1 MQILEVNGLRK
12 VYTTRFGGASV
23 EALKNINFSVE
34 NGEYVAIMG
43 ESGSGKTTLLNILAG
58 LDKPTS
64 GSVLLD
70 GKDLASIKES
80 DRAAFRRDHLGFVF
94 QEFNLLDT
102 FSVEDNIY
110 LPLVLAGVPQR
121 ELSARLEPIAARLG
135 ITELLKKYPYE
146 ISGGQKQRAAVA
158 RAIITN
164 PRLLLADEPTGA
176 LDSKATDELLRVF
189 SDISRSGQPRRARP
203 LYQGW
208 RGLSPALSRQSHRR
222 SALPEDH
229 RRADRSAGRGRAG
242 MTHRLYPRLAWQG
255 ITKNKRLYLP
265 FLLTC
270 VGMVMMTYILLSLAS
285 SPILKTFPGGDT
297 MPMILGM
304 GSFVMAAFAV
314 LFLFYT
320 NSFLIRR
327 RNREF
332 GLYNILGMGKGNL
345 AKVLAWETVIT
356 ALISI
361 VGGEVLG
368 IALGK
373 LFELLLVNIVDG
385 TVQMQFTVSVPAT
398 TMTTILYLAIF
409 ALLFLR
415 SLVTVC
421 KTNAAALLRSE
432 ACGEKPPK
440 ANWVFG
446 LAGFLILGAAYYIA
460 VTIKQPLTALAVF
473 FIAVLM
479 VIAATY
485 LIFISG
491 SVVLCRAL
499 QKNKRYYYQKNH
511 FISVSSMAYR
521 MKRNGAGLAS
531 ICILATMVL
540 VMLSS
545 TTCLYFGKE
554 DALRTRYP
562 SDLSVELR
570 FAKDEGGMDEANIAI
585 ARGMIEDV
593 IKQDGLDVQ
602 GQFDIRSAWFSG
614 LLTGNTFSR
623 AEESTLMDYERAVD
637 LTVLPLED
645 YTRMTGER
653 LTLEPGEAYLCC
665 PRMAYTQPDLR
676 IGELTYQIKGQ
687 LPSFGGFG
695 ADSANITTTIYLI
708 VPDFD
713 AAVNALRTQTTRYP
727 VVVSWQYSFDSGSPD
742 EAQIAFLRDMMG
754 TFADNREGLVYAS
767 YTVESIASN
776 REDFVGTYGSL
787 FFLAILLSIVFLA
800 AAVLILYYKQ
810 ISEGYEDQAR
820 FEIMQRVG
828 MTKVDIRKSIN
839 SQLLLVFFLP
849 LLFAG
854 LHLGFAFPF
863 IHKMLMLFNLT
874 NLNLLIGTTVVT
886 FAIYAVF
893 YTLVYRIT
901 SNSYYSIVAGAK
913 EEAA

>member
-1 MQILEVNGLRK
+1 
-12 VYTTRFGGASV
+12 
-23 EALKNINFSVE
+23 
-34 NGEYVAIMG
+34 MG

-110 LPLVLAGVPQR
+110 LPLVLAGVPQK
-121 ELSARLEPIAARLG
+121 ELSVRLEPIAARLG

-189 SDISRSGQPRRARP
+189 SDISRSGQTILMVTHSVRA
-203 LYQGW
+203 
-208 RGLSPALSRQSHRR
+208 ASR
-222 SALPEDH
+222 
-229 RRADRSAGRGRAG
+229 AGRVLFIKDGEVYHQLYRGNLTDDQFYQKITDALTVLQAGGRAG
-242 MTHRLYPRLAWQG
+242 MTHKLYPRLAWQG

-285 SPILKTFPGGDT
+285 SPILQTFPGGDT

-345 AKVLAWETVIT
+345 AKVLAWETVIM

-361 VGGEVLG
+361 AGGEALG
-368 IALGK
+368 IAFGK

-614 LLTGNTFSR
+614 LLTGNSFSR

-653 LTLEPGEAYLCC
+653 LTLEPGEAYLCS
-665 PRMAYTQPDLR
+665 PRMAYTQPDIR
-676 IGELTYQIKGQ
+676 IGELTYQLKGQ

-828 MTKVDIRKSIN
+828 MTKTDIRKSIN

-863 IHKMLMLFNLT
+863 VHKMLVLFNLT
-874 NLNLLIGTTVVT
+874 NLKLLIGTTVVT

-913 EEAA
+913 EEHT

>member
-1 MQILEVNGLRK
+1 
-12 VYTTRFGGASV
+12 
-23 EALKNINFSVE
+23 
-34 NGEYVAIMG
+34 
-43 ESGSGKTTLLNILAG
+43 
-58 LDKPTS
+58 
-64 GSVLLD
+64 
-70 GKDLASIKES
+70 
-80 DRAAFRRDHLGFVF
+80 
-94 QEFNLLDT
+94 
-102 FSVEDNIY
+102 
-110 LPLVLAGVPQR
+110 
-121 ELSARLEPIAARLG
+121 
-135 ITELLKKYPYE
+135 
-146 ISGGQKQRAAVA
+146 
-158 RAIITN
+158 
-164 PRLLLADEPTGA
+164 
-176 LDSKATDELLRVF
+176 
-189 SDISRSGQPRRARP
+189 
-203 LYQGW
+203 
-208 RGLSPALSRQSHRR
+208 
-222 SALPEDH
+222 
-229 RRADRSAGRGRAG
+229 

-285 SPILKTFPGGDT
+285 SPVLKTFPGGDV
-297 MPMILGM
+297 MPMILSM

-345 AKVLAWETVIT
+345 ARVLAWESVMM
-356 ALISI
+356 ALVAI
-361 VGGEVLG
+361 VGGEALG

-373 LFELLLVNIVDG
+373 LFELVLVNIVGGD
-385 TVQMQFTVSVPAT
+385 VQMDFTVSVPAT
-398 TMTTILYLAIF
+398 AMTAILYLGIF

-421 KTNAAALLRSE
+421 RTNAAALLRSE
-432 ACGEKPPK
+432 SYGEKPPK
-440 ANWVFG
+440 ANWAFG
-446 LAGFLILGAAYYIA
+446 FAGFGILGAAYYIA

-479 VIAATY
+479 VIVGTY

-491 SVVLCRAL
+491 SVLLCRTL

-531 ICILATMVL
+531 VCILATMVL

-545 TTCLYFGKE
+545 TTCLYFGTE

-562 SDLSVELR
+562 QDLSIELR
-570 FAKDEGGMDEANIAI
+570 FTKDEGGANEENIRI
-585 ARGMIEDV
+585 ARGMVESVIE
-593 IKQDGLDVQ
+593 QDKLDVQ
-602 GQFDIRSAWFSG
+602 EQFDTRSAWFSG
-614 LLTGNTFSR
+614 LLTGNSFER
-623 AEESTLMDYERAVD
+623 ADRSTLMDYERAVD
-637 LTVLPLED
+637 MVILPLED
-645 YTRMTGER
+645 YTRMTGES
-653 LTLEPGEAYLCC
+653 LTLGPGEAYFCC
-665 PRMAYTQPDLR
+665 PRMAYTQSELH
-676 IGELTYQIKGQ
+676 IGELSYQIKGQ
-687 LPSFGGFG
+687 LPDFGGFG
-695 ADSANITTTIYLI
+695 ADSANITTTFYLV

-713 AAVNALRTQTTRYP
+713 AAIDALQTQDTRYP
-727 VVVSWQYSFDSGSPD
+727 VVISWQYSFDSGSPD
-742 EAQIAFLRDMMG
+742 KEQIVFLTDMLAAFAENKD
-754 TFADNREGLVYAS
+754 GLAYAS
-767 YTVESIASN
+767 YTVESLAFN
-776 REDFVGTYGSL
+776 RDDFQGTYGSL

-828 MTKVDIRKSIN
+828 MTKTDIRKSIN

-863 IHKMLMLFNLT
+863 VHKMLVLFNLT
-874 NLNLLIGTTVVT
+874 NLKLLIGTTVIT
-886 FAIYAVF
+886 FAVYAVF
-893 YTLVYRIT
+893 YAIVYRVT

-913 EEAA
+913 EDAA

>member
-1 MQILEVNGLRK
+1 
-12 VYTTRFGGASV
+12 
-23 EALKNINFSVE
+23 
-34 NGEYVAIMG
+34 
-43 ESGSGKTTLLNILAG
+43 
-58 LDKPTS
+58 
-64 GSVLLD
+64 
-70 GKDLASIKES
+70 
-80 DRAAFRRDHLGFVF
+80 
-94 QEFNLLDT
+94 
-102 FSVEDNIY
+102 
-110 LPLVLAGVPQR
+110 
-121 ELSARLEPIAARLG
+121 
-135 ITELLKKYPYE
+135 
-146 ISGGQKQRAAVA
+146 
-158 RAIITN
+158 
-164 PRLLLADEPTGA
+164 
-176 LDSKATDELLRVF
+176 
-189 SDISRSGQPRRARP
+189 
-203 LYQGW
+203 
-208 RGLSPALSRQSHRR
+208 
-222 SALPEDH
+222 
-229 RRADRSAGRGRAG
+229 

-285 SPILKTFPGGDT
+285 SPVLKTFPGGDV
-297 MPMILGM
+297 MPMILSM

-345 AKVLAWETVIT
+345 ARVLAWESVMM
-356 ALISI
+356 ALVAI
-361 VGGEVLG
+361 VGGEALG

-373 LFELLLVNIVDG
+373 LFELVLVNIVG
-385 TVQMQFTVSVPAT
+385 GSVQMDFTVSVPAT
-398 TMTTILYLAIF
+398 AMTAILYLGIF

-570 FAKDEGGMDEANIAI
+570 FTKDEGGMDEANIAI

-653 LTLEPGEAYLCC
+653 LTLEPGEAYLCS
-665 PRMAYTQPDLR
+665 PRMAYTQPDIR

-713 AAVNALRTQTTRYP
+713 AAVNALRTQNTRYP

-828 MTKVDIRKSIN
+828 MTKTDIRNSIN

-863 IHKMLMLFNLT
+863 IHKLLMLFNLT
-874 NLNLLIGTTVVT
+874 NLKLLIGTTVIT

>member
-1 MQILEVNGLRK
+1 MK
-12 VYTTRFGGASV
+12 H
-23 EALKNINFSVE
+23 K
-34 NGEYVAIMG
+34 
-43 ESGSGKTTLLNILAG
+43 
-58 LDKPTS
+58 
-64 GSVLLD
+64 
-70 GKDLASIKES
+70 
-80 DRAAFRRDHLGFVF
+80 
-94 QEFNLLDT
+94 
-102 FSVEDNIY
+102 
-110 LPLVLAGVPQR
+110 
-121 ELSARLEPIAARLG
+121 
-135 ITELLKKYPYE
+135 
-146 ISGGQKQRAAVA
+146 
-158 RAIITN
+158 
-164 PRLLLADEPTGA
+164 
-176 LDSKATDELLRVF
+176 
-189 SDISRSGQPRRARP
+189 
-203 LYQGW
+203 
-208 RGLSPALSRQSHRR
+208 
-222 SALPEDH
+222 
-229 RRADRSAGRGRAG
+229 
-242 MTHRLYPRLAWQG
+242 LYPRLAWQG

-285 SPILKTFPGGDT
+285 SPILQTFLGGDT
-297 MPMILGM
+297 MPMILSL

-460 VTIKQPLTALAVF
+460 VTIKQPLTALVVF

-653 LTLEPGEAYLCC
+653 LTLEPGEAYLCS

-713 AAVNALRTQTTRYP
+713 AAVNALRTQNTRYP

-767 YTVESIASN
+767 YTVESIAFN

-828 MTKVDIRKSIN
+828 MTKTDIRKSIN

-863 IHKMLMLFNLT
+863 VHKMLMLFNLT
-874 NLNLLIGTTVVT
+874 NLKLIIGTTVVT

-913 EEAA
+913 EDAA

>member
-1 MQILEVNGLRK
+1 
-12 VYTTRFGGASV
+12 
-23 EALKNINFSVE
+23 
-34 NGEYVAIMG
+34 
-43 ESGSGKTTLLNILAG
+43 
-58 LDKPTS
+58 
-64 GSVLLD
+64 
-70 GKDLASIKES
+70 
-80 DRAAFRRDHLGFVF
+80 
-94 QEFNLLDT
+94 
-102 FSVEDNIY
+102 
-110 LPLVLAGVPQR
+110 
-121 ELSARLEPIAARLG
+121 
-135 ITELLKKYPYE
+135 
-146 ISGGQKQRAAVA
+146 
-158 RAIITN
+158 
-164 PRLLLADEPTGA
+164 
-176 LDSKATDELLRVF
+176 
-189 SDISRSGQPRRARP
+189 
-203 LYQGW
+203 
-208 RGLSPALSRQSHRR
+208 
-222 SALPEDH
+222 
-229 RRADRSAGRGRAG
+229 
-242 MTHRLYPRLAWQG
+242 
-255 ITKNKRLYLP
+255 
-265 FLLTC
+265 
-270 VGMVMMTYILLSLAS
+270 
-285 SPILKTFPGGDT
+285 
-297 MPMILGM
+297 
-304 GSFVMAAFAV
+304 MA
-314 LFLFYT
+314 
-320 NSFLIRR
+320 FLIRR

-345 AKVLAWETVIT
+345 AKVLAWETVIM

-361 VGGEVLG
+361 AGGEVLG

-421 KTNAAALLRSE
+421 RTNAAALLRSE

-446 LAGFLILGAAYYIA
+446 LAGFLILGAAYYIG

-570 FAKDEGGMDEANIAI
+570 FVKDEGGMDEANIAI

-653 LTLEPGEAYLCC
+653 LTLAPDEAYFCC

-713 AAVNALRTQTTRYP
+713 AAVNALRTQNTRYP

-828 MTKVDIRKSIN
+828 MTKTDIRKSIN

-863 IHKMLMLFNLT
+863 VHKMLMLFNLT
-874 NLNLLIGTTVVT
+874 NLKLLIGTTVVT

>member
-1 MQILEVNGLRK
+1 MRHK
-12 VYTTRFGGASV
+12 
-23 EALKNINFSVE
+23 
-34 NGEYVAIMG
+34 
-43 ESGSGKTTLLNILAG
+43 
-58 LDKPTS
+58 
-64 GSVLLD
+64 
-70 GKDLASIKES
+70 
-80 DRAAFRRDHLGFVF
+80 
-94 QEFNLLDT
+94 
-102 FSVEDNIY
+102 
-110 LPLVLAGVPQR
+110 
-121 ELSARLEPIAARLG
+121 
-135 ITELLKKYPYE
+135 
-146 ISGGQKQRAAVA
+146 
-158 RAIITN
+158 
-164 PRLLLADEPTGA
+164 
-176 LDSKATDELLRVF
+176 
-189 SDISRSGQPRRARP
+189 
-203 LYQGW
+203 
-208 RGLSPALSRQSHRR
+208 
-222 SALPEDH
+222 
-229 RRADRSAGRGRAG
+229 
-242 MTHRLYPRLAWQG
+242 LYPRLAWQG

-270 VGMVMMTYILLSLAS
+270 VGMVMMTYILLALAS
-285 SPILKTFPGGDT
+285 SPVLKTFPGGDT
-297 MPMILGM
+297 MPMILGL
-304 GSFVMAAFAV
+304 GSFTMAAFAV

-345 AKVLAWETVIT
+345 AKVLAWEAAIM
-356 ALISI
+356 ALFSI
-361 VGGEVLG
+361 AAGEALG
-368 IALGK
+368 ILLSK
-373 LFELLLVNIVDG
+373 LFELVLINIVG
-385 TVQMQFTVSVPAT
+385 GSVQMDFTVSVPSV
-398 TMTTILYLAIF
+398 TMTTLLYLGIF

-432 ACGEKPPK
+432 SYGEKPPK
-440 ANWVFG
+440 ANWAFG
-446 LAGFLILGAAYYIA
+446 LAGFVILGTAYYIA

-479 VIAATY
+479 VIVGTY

-491 SVVLCRAL
+491 SVLLCRVL

-531 ICILATMVL
+531 VCILATMVL

-562 SDLSVELR
+562 SDLSIELR
-570 FAKDEGGMDEANIAI
+570 FTQDEGGANEENIGI
-585 ARGMIEDV
+585 ARGMIESV
-593 IKQDGLDVQ
+593 IAQDNLDVQ
-602 GQFDIRSAWFSG
+602 EQFDTRSAWFSG
-614 LLTGNTFSR
+614 LLTGDSFERADRSTF
-623 AEESTLMDYERAVD
+623 MDYERAVD
-637 LTVLPLED
+637 MVILPLED
-645 YTRMTGER
+645 YNRMTGQS
-653 LTLEPGEAYLCC
+653 LTLAPDEAYICS
-665 PRMAYTQPDLR
+665 PRMTYTQPDIR

-687 LPSFGGFG
+687 QPDFGGFG

-713 AAVNALRTQTTRYP
+713 AAVNALRTQDTRYP

-742 EAQIAFLRDMMG
+742 ETQIAFITDMID
-754 TFADNREGLVYAS
+754 TISANKEGLVYAS
-767 YTVESIASN
+767 YTVESIAFN

-810 ISEGYEDQAR
+810 VSEGYEDQAR

-828 MTKVDIRKSIN
+828 MTKTDIRKSIN

-863 IHKMLMLFNLT
+863 IHKLLILFNLT
-874 NLNLLIGTTVVT
+874 NLKLLIGTTVIT

-913 EEAA
+913 EETA

>member
-1 MQILEVNGLRK
+1 
-12 VYTTRFGGASV
+12 
-23 EALKNINFSVE
+23 
-34 NGEYVAIMG
+34 
-43 ESGSGKTTLLNILAG
+43 
-58 LDKPTS
+58 
-64 GSVLLD
+64 
-70 GKDLASIKES
+70 
-80 DRAAFRRDHLGFVF
+80 
-94 QEFNLLDT
+94 
-102 FSVEDNIY
+102 
-110 LPLVLAGVPQR
+110 
-121 ELSARLEPIAARLG
+121 
-135 ITELLKKYPYE
+135 
-146 ISGGQKQRAAVA
+146 
-158 RAIITN
+158 
-164 PRLLLADEPTGA
+164 
-176 LDSKATDELLRVF
+176 
-189 SDISRSGQPRRARP
+189 
-203 LYQGW
+203 
-208 RGLSPALSRQSHRR
+208 
-222 SALPEDH
+222 
-229 RRADRSAGRGRAG
+229 
-242 MTHRLYPRLAWQG
+242 MTHKLYPRLAWQG
-255 ITKNKRLYLP
+255 ITKNERLYLP

-285 SPILKTFPGGDT
+285 SPILQTSPGGDT

-345 AKVLAWETVIT
+345 AKVLAWETVIM

-361 VGGEVLG
+361 AGGEVLG

-460 VTIKQPLTALAVF
+460 VTIKQPLTSLAVF

-570 FAKDEGGMDEANIAI
+570 FVKDEGGMDEANIAI

-614 LLTGNTFSR
+614 LLTGNSFSR

-653 LTLEPGEAYLCC
+653 LTLAPDEAYFCC

-713 AAVNALRTQTTRYP
+713 AAVNALRTQNTRYP

-767 YTVESIASN
+767 YTVESIAFN
-776 REDFVGTYGSL
+776 RGDFVGTYGSL

-828 MTKVDIRKSIN
+828 MTKTDIRKSIN

-863 IHKMLMLFNLT
+863 VHKMLMLFNLT
-874 NLNLLIGTTVVT
+874 NLKLLIGTTVVT

-913 EEAA
+913 EDAA

>member
-1 MQILEVNGLRK
+1 MRHK
-12 VYTTRFGGASV
+12 
-23 EALKNINFSVE
+23 
-34 NGEYVAIMG
+34 
-43 ESGSGKTTLLNILAG
+43 
-58 LDKPTS
+58 
-64 GSVLLD
+64 
-70 GKDLASIKES
+70 
-80 DRAAFRRDHLGFVF
+80 
-94 QEFNLLDT
+94 
-102 FSVEDNIY
+102 
-110 LPLVLAGVPQR
+110 
-121 ELSARLEPIAARLG
+121 
-135 ITELLKKYPYE
+135 
-146 ISGGQKQRAAVA
+146 
-158 RAIITN
+158 
-164 PRLLLADEPTGA
+164 
-176 LDSKATDELLRVF
+176 
-189 SDISRSGQPRRARP
+189 
-203 LYQGW
+203 
-208 RGLSPALSRQSHRR
+208 
-222 SALPEDH
+222 
-229 RRADRSAGRGRAG
+229 
-242 MTHRLYPRLAWQG
+242 LYPRLAWQG

-270 VGMVMMTYILLSLAS
+270 VGMVMMTYILLALAS
-285 SPILKTFPGGDT
+285 SPVLKTFPGGDT
-297 MPMILGM
+297 MPMILGL
-304 GSFVMAAFAV
+304 GSFTMAAFAV

-345 AKVLAWETVIT
+345 AKVLAWEAAIM
-356 ALISI
+356 ALFSI
-361 VGGEVLG
+361 AAGEALG
-368 IALGK
+368 ILLSK
-373 LFELLLVNIVDG
+373 LFELVLINIVG
-385 TVQMQFTVSVPAT
+385 GSVQMDFTVSVPSV
-398 TMTTILYLAIF
+398 TMTTLLYLGIF

-432 ACGEKPPK
+432 SYGEKPPK
-440 ANWVFG
+440 ANWAFG
-446 LAGFLILGAAYYIA
+446 LAGFVILGTAYYIA

-479 VIAATY
+479 VIVGTY

-491 SVVLCRAL
+491 SVLLCRVL

-531 ICILATMVL
+531 VCILATMVL

-562 SDLSVELR
+562 SDLSIELR
-570 FAKDEGGMDEANIAI
+570 FTQDEGGANEENIGI
-585 ARGMIEDV
+585 ARGMIESV
-593 IKQDGLDVQ
+593 IAQDNLDVQ
-602 GQFDIRSAWFSG
+602 EQFDTRSAWFSG
-614 LLTGNTFSR
+614 LLTGDSFERADRSTF
-623 AEESTLMDYERAVD
+623 MDYERAVD
-637 LTVLPLED
+637 MVILPLED
-645 YTRMTGER
+645 YNRMTGQS
-653 LTLEPGEAYLCC
+653 LTLAPDEAYICS
-665 PRMAYTQPDLR
+665 PRMTYTQPDIR

-687 LPSFGGFG
+687 QPDFGGFG

-713 AAVNALRTQTTRYP
+713 AAVNALRTQDTRYP

-742 EAQIAFLRDMMG
+742 ETQIAFITDMID
-754 TFADNREGLVYAS
+754 TISANKEGLVYAS
-767 YTVESIASN
+767 YTVESIAFN

-810 ISEGYEDQAR
+810 VSEGYEDQAR

-828 MTKVDIRKSIN
+828 MTKTDIRKSIN

-863 IHKMLMLFNLT
+863 IHKMLVLFNLT
-874 NLNLLIGTTVVT
+874 NLKLLIGTTIIT
-886 FAIYAVF
+886 FAVYAVF
-893 YTLVYRIT
+893 YTIVYRIT

-913 EEAA
+913 EETA

>member
-1 MQILEVNGLRK
+1 
-12 VYTTRFGGASV
+12 
-23 EALKNINFSVE
+23 
-34 NGEYVAIMG
+34 
-43 ESGSGKTTLLNILAG
+43 
-58 LDKPTS
+58 
-64 GSVLLD
+64 
-70 GKDLASIKES
+70 
-80 DRAAFRRDHLGFVF
+80 
-94 QEFNLLDT
+94 
-102 FSVEDNIY
+102 
-110 LPLVLAGVPQR
+110 
-121 ELSARLEPIAARLG
+121 
-135 ITELLKKYPYE
+135 
-146 ISGGQKQRAAVA
+146 
-158 RAIITN
+158 
-164 PRLLLADEPTGA
+164 
-176 LDSKATDELLRVF
+176 
-189 SDISRSGQPRRARP
+189 
-203 LYQGW
+203 
-208 RGLSPALSRQSHRR
+208 
-222 SALPEDH
+222 
-229 RRADRSAGRGRAG
+229 

-285 SPILKTFPGGDT
+285 SPILQTFPGGDP

-345 AKVLAWETVIT
+345 AKVLAWETVIM

-361 VGGEVLG
+361 AGGEVLG

-460 VTIKQPLTALAVF
+460 VTIKQPLTALVVF

-653 LTLEPGEAYLCC
+653 LTLEPGEAYLCS

-713 AAVNALRTQTTRYP
+713 AAVNALRTQNTRYP

-767 YTVESIASN
+767 YTVESIAFN

-828 MTKVDIRKSIN
+828 MTKTDIRKSIN

-863 IHKMLMLFNLT
+863 VHKMLMLFNLT
-874 NLNLLIGTTVVT
+874 NLKLIIGTTVVT

-913 EEAA
+913 EDAA

>member
-1 MQILEVNGLRK
+1 MK
-12 VYTTRFGGASV
+12 H
-23 EALKNINFSVE
+23 K
-34 NGEYVAIMG
+34 
-43 ESGSGKTTLLNILAG
+43 
-58 LDKPTS
+58 
-64 GSVLLD
+64 
-70 GKDLASIKES
+70 
-80 DRAAFRRDHLGFVF
+80 
-94 QEFNLLDT
+94 
-102 FSVEDNIY
+102 
-110 LPLVLAGVPQR
+110 
-121 ELSARLEPIAARLG
+121 
-135 ITELLKKYPYE
+135 
-146 ISGGQKQRAAVA
+146 
-158 RAIITN
+158 
-164 PRLLLADEPTGA
+164 
-176 LDSKATDELLRVF
+176 
-189 SDISRSGQPRRARP
+189 
-203 LYQGW
+203 
-208 RGLSPALSRQSHRR
+208 
-222 SALPEDH
+222 
-229 RRADRSAGRGRAG
+229 
-242 MTHRLYPRLAWQG
+242 LYPRLAWQG

-285 SPILKTFPGGDT
+285 SPILKTFPGGDA

-345 AKVLAWETVIT
+345 AKVLAWETVIM

-361 VGGEVLG
+361 VGGEALG

-385 TVQMQFTVSVPAT
+385 TVQMDFTVSGPAT
-398 TMTTILYLAIF
+398 AMTTVLYLAIF

-421 KTNAAALLRSE
+421 RTNAAALLRSE

-446 LAGFLILGAAYYIA
+446 LGGFLLLGAAYYIA

-479 VIAATY
+479 VIVATY

-491 SVVLCRAL
+491 SVALCRAL

-614 LLTGNTFSR
+614 LLTGNTFTR
-623 AEESTLMDYERAVD
+623 AQESTLMDYERAVD

-653 LTLEPGEAYLCC
+653 LTLEPDEAYLCS
-665 PRMAYTQPDLR
+665 PRMVYTQPDLR

-695 ADSANITTTIYLI
+695 ADSANITTMIYLI

-713 AAVNALRTQTTRYP
+713 AAVNALRTQNTRYP

-767 YTVESIASN
+767 YTVESIAFN
-776 REDFVGTYGSL
+776 RGDFVGTYGSL

-828 MTKVDIRKSIN
+828 MTKTDIRKSIN

-863 IHKMLMLFNLT
+863 IHKLLMLFNLT
-874 NLNLLIGTTVVT
+874 NLKLLIGTTVVT

-913 EEAA
+913 EDAA

>member
-1 MQILEVNGLRK
+1 
-12 VYTTRFGGASV
+12 
-23 EALKNINFSVE
+23 
-34 NGEYVAIMG
+34 
-43 ESGSGKTTLLNILAG
+43 
-58 LDKPTS
+58 
-64 GSVLLD
+64 
-70 GKDLASIKES
+70 
-80 DRAAFRRDHLGFVF
+80 
-94 QEFNLLDT
+94 
-102 FSVEDNIY
+102 
-110 LPLVLAGVPQR
+110 
-121 ELSARLEPIAARLG
+121 
-135 ITELLKKYPYE
+135 
-146 ISGGQKQRAAVA
+146 
-158 RAIITN
+158 
-164 PRLLLADEPTGA
+164 
-176 LDSKATDELLRVF
+176 
-189 SDISRSGQPRRARP
+189 
-203 LYQGW
+203 
-208 RGLSPALSRQSHRR
+208 
-222 SALPEDH
+222 
-229 RRADRSAGRGRAG
+229 
-242 MTHRLYPRLAWQG
+242 MTHKLYPRLAWQG

-270 VGMVMMTYILLSLAS
+270 VGMVTMTYILLSLAS
-285 SPILKTFPGGDT
+285 SPILRTFPGGDT

-345 AKVLAWETVIT
+345 AKVLAWETVIM

-361 VGGEVLG
+361 VGGEALG

-637 LTVLPLED
+637 LTILPLED
-645 YTRMTGER
+645 YARMMGED
-653 LTLEPGEAYLCC
+653 LTLEPGEAYLCS
-665 PRMAYTQPDLR
+665 PRMAYTQPDIR

-713 AAVNALRTQTTRYP
+713 AAVNALRTQNTRYP

-767 YTVESIASN
+767 YTVESIAFN

-828 MTKVDIRKSIN
+828 MTKTDIRKSIN

-863 IHKMLMLFNLT
+863 IHKLLMLFNLT
-874 NLNLLIGTTVVT
+874 NLKLLIGTTVIT

>member
-1 MQILEVNGLRK
+1 
-12 VYTTRFGGASV
+12 
-23 EALKNINFSVE
+23 
-34 NGEYVAIMG
+34 
-43 ESGSGKTTLLNILAG
+43 
-58 LDKPTS
+58 
-64 GSVLLD
+64 
-70 GKDLASIKES
+70 
-80 DRAAFRRDHLGFVF
+80 
-94 QEFNLLDT
+94 
-102 FSVEDNIY
+102 
-110 LPLVLAGVPQR
+110 
-121 ELSARLEPIAARLG
+121 
-135 ITELLKKYPYE
+135 
-146 ISGGQKQRAAVA
+146 
-158 RAIITN
+158 
-164 PRLLLADEPTGA
+164 
-176 LDSKATDELLRVF
+176 
-189 SDISRSGQPRRARP
+189 
-203 LYQGW
+203 
-208 RGLSPALSRQSHRR
+208 
-222 SALPEDH
+222 
-229 RRADRSAGRGRAG
+229 
-242 MTHRLYPRLAWQG
+242 
-255 ITKNKRLYLP
+255 
-265 FLLTC
+265 
-270 VGMVMMTYILLSLAS
+270 
-285 SPILKTFPGGDT
+285 

-345 AKVLAWETVIT
+345 AKVLAWETVIM

-637 LTVLPLED
+637 LTLLPLED

-653 LTLEPGEAYLCC
+653 LTLAPDEAYFCC
-665 PRMAYTQPDLR
+665 PRMAYTQPDIR

-713 AAVNALRTQTTRYP
+713 AAVNALRTQNTRYP

-828 MTKVDIRKSIN
+828 MTKTDIRKAIN

-863 IHKMLMLFNLT
+863 VHKMLMLFNLT
-874 NLNLLIGTTVVT
+874 NLKLLIGTTVIT

>member
-1 MQILEVNGLRK
+1 
-12 VYTTRFGGASV
+12 
-23 EALKNINFSVE
+23 
-34 NGEYVAIMG
+34 
-43 ESGSGKTTLLNILAG
+43 
-58 LDKPTS
+58 
-64 GSVLLD
+64 
-70 GKDLASIKES
+70 
-80 DRAAFRRDHLGFVF
+80 
-94 QEFNLLDT
+94 
-102 FSVEDNIY
+102 
-110 LPLVLAGVPQR
+110 
-121 ELSARLEPIAARLG
+121 
-135 ITELLKKYPYE
+135 
-146 ISGGQKQRAAVA
+146 
-158 RAIITN
+158 
-164 PRLLLADEPTGA
+164 
-176 LDSKATDELLRVF
+176 
-189 SDISRSGQPRRARP
+189 
-203 LYQGW
+203 
-208 RGLSPALSRQSHRR
+208 
-222 SALPEDH
+222 
-229 RRADRSAGRGRAG
+229 
-242 MTHRLYPRLAWQG
+242 MTHKLYPRLAWQG

-270 VGMVMMTYILLSLAS
+270 VGMVTMTYILLSLAS
-285 SPILKTFPGGDT
+285 SPILRTFPGGDT
-297 MPMILGM
+297 MLMILGM

-345 AKVLAWETVIT
+345 AKVLAWETVIM

-361 VGGEVLG
+361 VGGEALG

-421 KTNAAALLRSE
+421 RTNAAALLRSE

-491 SVVLCRAL
+491 SVVLCRVL

-665 PRMAYTQPDLR
+665 PRMAYTQPDIR

-713 AAVNALRTQTTRYP
+713 AAVNALRTQNTRYP

-828 MTKVDIRKSIN
+828 MTKTDIRKSIN

-863 IHKMLMLFNLT
+863 VHKMLVLFNLT
-874 NLNLLIGTTVVT
+874 NLKLLIGTTVIT

>member
-1 MQILEVNGLRK
+1 
-12 VYTTRFGGASV
+12 
-23 EALKNINFSVE
+23 
-34 NGEYVAIMG
+34 
-43 ESGSGKTTLLNILAG
+43 
-58 LDKPTS
+58 
-64 GSVLLD
+64 
-70 GKDLASIKES
+70 
-80 DRAAFRRDHLGFVF
+80 
-94 QEFNLLDT
+94 
-102 FSVEDNIY
+102 
-110 LPLVLAGVPQR
+110 
-121 ELSARLEPIAARLG
+121 
-135 ITELLKKYPYE
+135 
-146 ISGGQKQRAAVA
+146 
-158 RAIITN
+158 
-164 PRLLLADEPTGA
+164 
-176 LDSKATDELLRVF
+176 
-189 SDISRSGQPRRARP
+189 
-203 LYQGW
+203 
-208 RGLSPALSRQSHRR
+208 
-222 SALPEDH
+222 
-229 RRADRSAGRGRAG
+229 
-242 MTHRLYPRLAWQG
+242 MTHKLYPRLAWQG

-270 VGMVMMTYILLSLAS
+270 VGMVTMTYILLSLAS
-285 SPILKTFPGGDT
+285 SPILRTLPGGDT

-345 AKVLAWETVIT
+345 AKVLAWETVIM

-361 VGGEVLG
+361 VGGEALG

-614 LLTGNTFSR
+614 FLTGNTFSR

-637 LTVLPLED
+637 LTLLPLED
-645 YTRMTGER
+645 YTRMTGES

-665 PRMAYTQPDLR
+665 PRMAYTQPDIR

-713 AAVNALRTQTTRYP
+713 AAVNALRTQNTRYP

-767 YTVESIASN
+767 YTVESIAFN

-800 AAVLILYYKQ
+800 TAVLILYYKQ

-828 MTKVDIRKSIN
+828 MTKTDIRKSIN

-863 IHKMLMLFNLT
+863 IHKLLMLFNLT
-874 NLNLLIGTTVVT
+874 NLKLLIGTTVIT

>member
-1 MQILEVNGLRK
+1 
-12 VYTTRFGGASV
+12 
-23 EALKNINFSVE
+23 
-34 NGEYVAIMG
+34 
-43 ESGSGKTTLLNILAG
+43 
-58 LDKPTS
+58 
-64 GSVLLD
+64 
-70 GKDLASIKES
+70 
-80 DRAAFRRDHLGFVF
+80 
-94 QEFNLLDT
+94 
-102 FSVEDNIY
+102 
-110 LPLVLAGVPQR
+110 
-121 ELSARLEPIAARLG
+121 
-135 ITELLKKYPYE
+135 
-146 ISGGQKQRAAVA
+146 
-158 RAIITN
+158 
-164 PRLLLADEPTGA
+164 
-176 LDSKATDELLRVF
+176 
-189 SDISRSGQPRRARP
+189 
-203 LYQGW
+203 
-208 RGLSPALSRQSHRR
+208 
-222 SALPEDH
+222 
-229 RRADRSAGRGRAG
+229 
-242 MTHRLYPRLAWQG
+242 
-255 ITKNKRLYLP
+255 
-265 FLLTC
+265 
-270 VGMVMMTYILLSLAS
+270 
-285 SPILKTFPGGDT
+285 

-345 AKVLAWETVIT
+345 AKVLAWETVIM

-361 VGGEVLG
+361 VGGEALG

-645 YTRMTGER
+645 YTRMTGED
-653 LTLEPGEAYLCC
+653 LTLEPGEAYFCC
-665 PRMAYTQPDLR
+665 PRMAYTQPDIR

-828 MTKVDIRKSIN
+828 MTKTDIRKSIN

-863 IHKMLMLFNLT
+863 VHKLLMLFNLT
-874 NLNLLIGTTVVT
+874 NLKLLIGTTVIT

>member
-1 MQILEVNGLRK
+1 
-12 VYTTRFGGASV
+12 
-23 EALKNINFSVE
+23 
-34 NGEYVAIMG
+34 
-43 ESGSGKTTLLNILAG
+43 
-58 LDKPTS
+58 
-64 GSVLLD
+64 
-70 GKDLASIKES
+70 
-80 DRAAFRRDHLGFVF
+80 
-94 QEFNLLDT
+94 
-102 FSVEDNIY
+102 
-110 LPLVLAGVPQR
+110 
-121 ELSARLEPIAARLG
+121 
-135 ITELLKKYPYE
+135 
-146 ISGGQKQRAAVA
+146 
-158 RAIITN
+158 
-164 PRLLLADEPTGA
+164 
-176 LDSKATDELLRVF
+176 
-189 SDISRSGQPRRARP
+189 
-203 LYQGW
+203 
-208 RGLSPALSRQSHRR
+208 
-222 SALPEDH
+222 
-229 RRADRSAGRGRAG
+229 
-242 MTHRLYPRLAWQG
+242 MTHKLYPRLAWQG

-270 VGMVMMTYILLSLAS
+270 VGMVTMTYILLSLAS
-285 SPILKTFPGGDT
+285 SPILRTFPGGDT
-297 MPMILGM
+297 MPMIRGM

-345 AKVLAWETVIT
+345 AKVLAWETVIM

-361 VGGEVLG
+361 VGGEALG

-570 FAKDEGGMDEANIAI
+570 FVKDEGGMDEANIAI

-602 GQFDIRSAWFSG
+602 GQFDICSAWFSG
-614 LLTGNTFSR
+614 LLTGNTFTR
-623 AEESTLMDYERAVD
+623 AQESTLMDYERAVD
-637 LTVLPLED
+637 LTILPLED
-645 YTRMTGER
+645 YARMMGER
-653 LTLEPGEAYLCC
+653 LTLEPGEAYLCS

-687 LPSFGGFG
+687 LPEFGGFG
-695 ADSANITTTIYLI
+695 ADSANITTMIYLI

-713 AAVNALRTQTTRYP
+713 AAVNALRTQNTRYP

-828 MTKVDIRKSIN
+828 MTKTDIRKSIN

-863 IHKMLMLFNLT
+863 VHKMLVLFNLT
-874 NLNLLIGTTVVT
+874 NLKLLIGTTVVT

>member
-1 MQILEVNGLRK
+1 MK
-12 VYTTRFGGASV
+12 H
-23 EALKNINFSVE
+23 K
-34 NGEYVAIMG
+34 
-43 ESGSGKTTLLNILAG
+43 
-58 LDKPTS
+58 
-64 GSVLLD
+64 
-70 GKDLASIKES
+70 
-80 DRAAFRRDHLGFVF
+80 
-94 QEFNLLDT
+94 
-102 FSVEDNIY
+102 
-110 LPLVLAGVPQR
+110 
-121 ELSARLEPIAARLG
+121 
-135 ITELLKKYPYE
+135 
-146 ISGGQKQRAAVA
+146 
-158 RAIITN
+158 
-164 PRLLLADEPTGA
+164 
-176 LDSKATDELLRVF
+176 
-189 SDISRSGQPRRARP
+189 
-203 LYQGW
+203 
-208 RGLSPALSRQSHRR
+208 
-222 SALPEDH
+222 
-229 RRADRSAGRGRAG
+229 
-242 MTHRLYPRLAWQG
+242 LYPRLAWQG

-285 SPILKTFPGGDT
+285 SPILKTFPGGDA

-345 AKVLAWETVIT
+345 AKVLAWETVIM
-356 ALISI
+356 ALIA
-361 VGGEVLG
+361 VAGGEALG

-385 TVQMQFTVSVPAT
+385 TVQMDFTVSGPAAA
-398 TMTTILYLAIF
+398 MTTILYLAIF

-421 KTNAAALLRSE
+421 RTNAAALLRSE
-432 ACGEKPPK
+432 AYGEKPPK

-446 LAGFLILGAAYYIA
+446 LGGFLILGAAYYIA

-479 VIAATY
+479 VIVATY

-614 LLTGNTFSR
+614 LLTGNTFTR
-623 AEESTLMDYERAVD
+623 AQESTLMDYERAVD
-637 LTVLPLED
+637 LTILPLED

-653 LTLEPGEAYLCC
+653 LTLEPDEAYLCS
-665 PRMAYTQPDLR
+665 PRMVYTQPDLR

-695 ADSANITTTIYLI
+695 ADSANITTMIYLI

-713 AAVNALRTQTTRYP
+713 AAVNALRTQNTRYP

-776 REDFVGTYGSL
+776 REDFIGTYGSL

-828 MTKVDIRKSIN
+828 MTKTDIRKSIN

-863 IHKMLMLFNLT
+863 VHKLLMLFNLT
-874 NLNLLIGTTVVT
+874 NLKLLIGTTVVT

-913 EEAA
+913 EEHT

>member
-1 MQILEVNGLRK
+1 
-12 VYTTRFGGASV
+12 
-23 EALKNINFSVE
+23 
-34 NGEYVAIMG
+34 
-43 ESGSGKTTLLNILAG
+43 
-58 LDKPTS
+58 
-64 GSVLLD
+64 
-70 GKDLASIKES
+70 
-80 DRAAFRRDHLGFVF
+80 
-94 QEFNLLDT
+94 
-102 FSVEDNIY
+102 
-110 LPLVLAGVPQR
+110 
-121 ELSARLEPIAARLG
+121 
-135 ITELLKKYPYE
+135 
-146 ISGGQKQRAAVA
+146 
-158 RAIITN
+158 
-164 PRLLLADEPTGA
+164 
-176 LDSKATDELLRVF
+176 
-189 SDISRSGQPRRARP
+189 
-203 LYQGW
+203 
-208 RGLSPALSRQSHRR
+208 
-222 SALPEDH
+222 
-229 RRADRSAGRGRAG
+229 
-242 MTHRLYPRLAWQG
+242 
-255 ITKNKRLYLP
+255 
-265 FLLTC
+265 
-270 VGMVMMTYILLSLAS
+270 
-285 SPILKTFPGGDT
+285 

-361 VGGEVLG
+361 AGGEVLG

-460 VTIKQPLTALAVF
+460 VTIKQPLTALVVF

-614 LLTGNTFSR
+614 LLTGNSFSR

-665 PRMAYTQPDLR
+665 PRMAYTQPDIR

-713 AAVNALRTQTTRYP
+713 AAVNALRTQNTRYP

-828 MTKVDIRKSIN
+828 MTKTDIRKSIN

-863 IHKMLMLFNLT
+863 VHKMLVLFNLT
-874 NLNLLIGTTVVT
+874 NLKLLIGTTVVT

-913 EEAA
+913 EDAA

>member
-1 MQILEVNGLRK
+1 
-12 VYTTRFGGASV
+12 
-23 EALKNINFSVE
+23 
-34 NGEYVAIMG
+34 
-43 ESGSGKTTLLNILAG
+43 
-58 LDKPTS
+58 
-64 GSVLLD
+64 
-70 GKDLASIKES
+70 
-80 DRAAFRRDHLGFVF
+80 
-94 QEFNLLDT
+94 
-102 FSVEDNIY
+102 
-110 LPLVLAGVPQR
+110 
-121 ELSARLEPIAARLG
+121 
-135 ITELLKKYPYE
+135 
-146 ISGGQKQRAAVA
+146 
-158 RAIITN
+158 
-164 PRLLLADEPTGA
+164 
-176 LDSKATDELLRVF
+176 
-189 SDISRSGQPRRARP
+189 
-203 LYQGW
+203 
-208 RGLSPALSRQSHRR
+208 
-222 SALPEDH
+222 
-229 RRADRSAGRGRAG
+229 
-242 MTHRLYPRLAWQG
+242 MTHKLYPRLAWQG

-270 VGMVMMTYILLSLAS
+270 VGMVTMTYILLSLAS
-285 SPILKTFPGGDT
+285 SPILRTFLGGDT

-345 AKVLAWETVIT
+345 AKVLAWETVIM

-361 VGGEVLG
+361 VGGEALG

-637 LTVLPLED
+637 LTLLPLED

-653 LTLEPGEAYLCC
+653 LTLAPDEAYFCC

-713 AAVNALRTQTTRYP
+713 AAVNALRTQNTRYP

-767 YTVESIASN
+767 YTVESIAFN

-828 MTKVDIRKSIN
+828 MTKTDIRKSIN

-863 IHKMLMLFNLT
+863 VHKMLMLFNLT
-874 NLNLLIGTTVVT
+874 NLKLLIGTTVIT

>member
-1 MQILEVNGLRK
+1 
-12 VYTTRFGGASV
+12 
-23 EALKNINFSVE
+23 
-34 NGEYVAIMG
+34 
-43 ESGSGKTTLLNILAG
+43 
-58 LDKPTS
+58 
-64 GSVLLD
+64 
-70 GKDLASIKES
+70 
-80 DRAAFRRDHLGFVF
+80 
-94 QEFNLLDT
+94 
-102 FSVEDNIY
+102 
-110 LPLVLAGVPQR
+110 
-121 ELSARLEPIAARLG
+121 
-135 ITELLKKYPYE
+135 
-146 ISGGQKQRAAVA
+146 
-158 RAIITN
+158 
-164 PRLLLADEPTGA
+164 
-176 LDSKATDELLRVF
+176 
-189 SDISRSGQPRRARP
+189 
-203 LYQGW
+203 
-208 RGLSPALSRQSHRR
+208 
-222 SALPEDH
+222 
-229 RRADRSAGRGRAG
+229 
-242 MTHRLYPRLAWQG
+242 MTHKLYPRLAWQG

-270 VGMVMMTYILLSLAS
+270 VGMVTMTYILLSLAS
-285 SPILKTFPGGDT
+285 SPILRTFLGGDT

-361 VGGEVLG
+361 AGGEVLG

-623 AEESTLMDYERAVD
+623 AQESTLMDYERAVD

-665 PRMAYTQPDLR
+665 PRMAYTQPDIR

-713 AAVNALRTQTTRYP
+713 AAVNALRTQNTRYP

-767 YTVESIASN
+767 YTVESIAFN

-828 MTKVDIRKSIN
+828 MTKTDIRKSIN

-863 IHKMLMLFNLT
+863 VHKMLVLFNLT
-874 NLNLLIGTTVVT
+874 NLKLLIGTTVVT

-913 EEAA
+913 EDAA

>member
-1 MQILEVNGLRK
+1 
-12 VYTTRFGGASV
+12 
-23 EALKNINFSVE
+23 
-34 NGEYVAIMG
+34 
-43 ESGSGKTTLLNILAG
+43 
-58 LDKPTS
+58 
-64 GSVLLD
+64 
-70 GKDLASIKES
+70 
-80 DRAAFRRDHLGFVF
+80 
-94 QEFNLLDT
+94 
-102 FSVEDNIY
+102 
-110 LPLVLAGVPQR
+110 
-121 ELSARLEPIAARLG
+121 
-135 ITELLKKYPYE
+135 
-146 ISGGQKQRAAVA
+146 
-158 RAIITN
+158 
-164 PRLLLADEPTGA
+164 
-176 LDSKATDELLRVF
+176 
-189 SDISRSGQPRRARP
+189 
-203 LYQGW
+203 
-208 RGLSPALSRQSHRR
+208 
-222 SALPEDH
+222 
-229 RRADRSAGRGRAG
+229 
-242 MTHRLYPRLAWQG
+242 MTHKLYPRLAWQG

-285 SPILKTFPGGDT
+285 SPILKTFPGGGI

-345 AKVLAWETVIT
+345 AKVLAWETVIM

-361 VGGEVLG
+361 VGGEALG

-432 ACGEKPPK
+432 DCGEKPPK

-637 LTVLPLED
+637 LTLLPLED

-653 LTLEPGEAYLCC
+653 LTLEPGEAYLCS
-665 PRMAYTQPDLR
+665 PRMAYTQSDIR

-713 AAVNALRTQTTRYP
+713 AAVNALRTQNTRYP

-828 MTKVDIRKSIN
+828 MTKTDIRKSIN

-863 IHKMLMLFNLT
+863 VHKMLMLFNLT
-874 NLNLLIGTTVVT
+874 NLKLLIGTTVIT

>member
-1 MQILEVNGLRK
+1 
-12 VYTTRFGGASV
+12 
-23 EALKNINFSVE
+23 
-34 NGEYVAIMG
+34 
-43 ESGSGKTTLLNILAG
+43 
-58 LDKPTS
+58 
-64 GSVLLD
+64 
-70 GKDLASIKES
+70 
-80 DRAAFRRDHLGFVF
+80 
-94 QEFNLLDT
+94 
-102 FSVEDNIY
+102 
-110 LPLVLAGVPQR
+110 
-121 ELSARLEPIAARLG
+121 
-135 ITELLKKYPYE
+135 
-146 ISGGQKQRAAVA
+146 
-158 RAIITN
+158 
-164 PRLLLADEPTGA
+164 
-176 LDSKATDELLRVF
+176 
-189 SDISRSGQPRRARP
+189 
-203 LYQGW
+203 
-208 RGLSPALSRQSHRR
+208 
-222 SALPEDH
+222 
-229 RRADRSAGRGRAG
+229 
-242 MTHRLYPRLAWQG
+242 
-255 ITKNKRLYLP
+255 
-265 FLLTC
+265 
-270 VGMVMMTYILLSLAS
+270 
-285 SPILKTFPGGDT
+285 

-345 AKVLAWETVIT
+345 AKVLAWETVIM

-361 VGGEVLG
+361 AGGEALG
-368 IALGK
+368 IAFGK

-570 FAKDEGGMDEANIAI
+570 FAQDEGGMDEANIAI

-623 AEESTLMDYERAVD
+623 AQESTLMDYERAVD

-653 LTLEPGEAYLCC
+653 LTLEPGEAYLCS
-665 PRMAYTQPDLR
+665 PRMAYTQPDIR
-676 IGELTYQIKGQ
+676 MGELTYQIKGQ

-713 AAVNALRTQTTRYP
+713 AAVNALRTQNTRYP

-828 MTKVDIRKSIN
+828 MTKTDIRKSIN

-863 IHKMLMLFNLT
+863 VHKMLVLFNLT
-874 NLNLLIGTTVVT
+874 NLKLLIGTTVVT

>member
-1 MQILEVNGLRK
+1 M
-12 VYTTRFGGASV
+12 
-23 EALKNINFSVE
+23 
-34 NGEYVAIMG
+34 
-43 ESGSGKTTLLNILAG
+43 
-58 LDKPTS
+58 
-64 GSVLLD
+64 
-70 GKDLASIKES
+70 
-80 DRAAFRRDHLGFVF
+80 
-94 QEFNLLDT
+94 
-102 FSVEDNIY
+102 
-110 LPLVLAGVPQR
+110 
-121 ELSARLEPIAARLG
+121 
-135 ITELLKKYPYE
+135 
-146 ISGGQKQRAAVA
+146 
-158 RAIITN
+158 
-164 PRLLLADEPTGA
+164 
-176 LDSKATDELLRVF
+176 
-189 SDISRSGQPRRARP
+189 
-203 LYQGW
+203 
-208 RGLSPALSRQSHRR
+208 
-222 SALPEDH
+222 
-229 RRADRSAGRGRAG
+229 
-242 MTHRLYPRLAWQG
+242 
-255 ITKNKRLYLP
+255 
-265 FLLTC
+265 
-270 VGMVMMTYILLSLAS
+270 
-285 SPILKTFPGGDT
+285 
-297 MPMILGM
+297 
-304 GSFVMAAFAV
+304 

-345 AKVLAWETVIT
+345 AKVLAWETVIM

-361 VGGEVLG
+361 VGGEALG

-570 FAKDEGGMDEANIAI
+570 FVKDEGGMDEANIAI

-614 LLTGNTFSR
+614 LLTGNTFTR
-623 AEESTLMDYERAVD
+623 AQESTLMDYERAVD
-637 LTVLPLED
+637 LTILPLED
-645 YTRMTGER
+645 YTRMTGES
-653 LTLEPGEAYLCC
+653 LTLAPDEAYLCS
-665 PRMAYTQPDLR
+665 PRMAYTQPDIR

-713 AAVNALRTQTTRYP
+713 AAVNALRTQNTRYP

-828 MTKVDIRKSIN
+828 MTKTDIRKSIN

-863 IHKMLMLFNLT
+863 VHKLLMLFNLT
-874 NLNLLIGTTVVT
+874 NLKLLIGTTVIT

>member
-1 MQILEVNGLRK
+1 MK
-12 VYTTRFGGASV
+12 H
-23 EALKNINFSVE
+23 K
-34 NGEYVAIMG
+34 
-43 ESGSGKTTLLNILAG
+43 
-58 LDKPTS
+58 
-64 GSVLLD
+64 
-70 GKDLASIKES
+70 
-80 DRAAFRRDHLGFVF
+80 
-94 QEFNLLDT
+94 
-102 FSVEDNIY
+102 
-110 LPLVLAGVPQR
+110 
-121 ELSARLEPIAARLG
+121 
-135 ITELLKKYPYE
+135 
-146 ISGGQKQRAAVA
+146 
-158 RAIITN
+158 
-164 PRLLLADEPTGA
+164 
-176 LDSKATDELLRVF
+176 
-189 SDISRSGQPRRARP
+189 
-203 LYQGW
+203 
-208 RGLSPALSRQSHRR
+208 
-222 SALPEDH
+222 
-229 RRADRSAGRGRAG
+229 
-242 MTHRLYPRLAWQG
+242 LYPRLAWQG

-285 SPILKTFPGGDT
+285 SPILKTFPGGDA
-297 MPMILGM
+297 MPMILSL

-345 AKVLAWETVIT
+345 AKVLAWETVIM

-361 VGGEVLG
+361 VGGEALG

-385 TVQMQFTVSVPAT
+385 TVQMDFTVSGPAAA
-398 TMTTILYLAIF
+398 MTTILYLAIF

-421 KTNAAALLRSE
+421 RTNAAALLRSE

-446 LAGFLILGAAYYIA
+446 LAGFLLLGAAYYIA

-614 LLTGNTFSR
+614 LLTGNTFTR
-623 AEESTLMDYERAVD
+623 AQESTLMDYERAVD
-637 LTVLPLED
+637 LTILPLED

-653 LTLEPGEAYLCC
+653 LTLEPDEAYLCS
-665 PRMAYTQPDLR
+665 PRMVYTQPDLR

-695 ADSANITTTIYLI
+695 ADSANITTMIYLI

-713 AAVNALRTQTTRYP
+713 AAVNALRTQNTRYP

-828 MTKVDIRKSIN
+828 MTKTDIRKSIN

-863 IHKMLMLFNLT
+863 VHKLLMLFNLT
-874 NLNLLIGTTVVT
+874 NLKLLIGTTVVT

-913 EEAA
+913 EDAA